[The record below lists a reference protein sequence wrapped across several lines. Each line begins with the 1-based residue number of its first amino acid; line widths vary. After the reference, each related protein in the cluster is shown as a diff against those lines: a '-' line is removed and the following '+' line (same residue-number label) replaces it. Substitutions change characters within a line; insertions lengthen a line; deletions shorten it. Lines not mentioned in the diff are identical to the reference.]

1 LAKLAFQEIGEPDP
15 FGPLLSTRKVEQM
28 VNALYTTPPVPQVKA
43 IGRADL
49 PASFSANQAPSVP
62 LTQEQFNAF
71 MTAYETS
78 IGRFNPSTSA
88 SSSFQVNR
96 RNNSRVTCFN
106 CGVHGHYSDSGTH
119 TPATAYEQQQIRDQV
134 RREREQAEY
143 YDNNRVSERRT
154 IELPVSGTNTIE
166 ITPQAL
172 LPRPSAEKD
181 FISTAPSAPA
191 LVSCVRSC
199 TVIRQDLGN
208 ASVVESQQGFQ
219 QFAPFLKMPY
229 PIRELESTI
238 MIWRVPK
245 VSGLQR

>member
-1 LAKLAFQEIGEPDP
+1 
-15 FGPLLSTRKVEQM
+15 M
-28 VNALYTTPPVPQVKA
+28 
-43 IGRADL
+43 
-49 PASFSANQAPSVP
+49 
-62 LTQEQFNAF
+62 
-71 MTAYETS
+71 
-78 IGRFNPSTSA
+78 
-88 SSSFQVNR
+88 
-96 RNNSRVTCFN
+96 TCFN
-106 CGVHGHYSDSGTH
+106 CSVRGHYSDTGTH

-143 YDNNRVSERRT
+143 DNRLSERRT
-154 IELPVSGTNTIE
+154 IEPPVSGTNTIE
-166 ITPQAL
+166 ITPQAI

-199 TVIRQDLGN
+199 TVSRQDLSN
-208 ASVVESQQGFQ
+208 ACVVEAQQGFQ

-229 PIRELESTI
+229 PTRELESTI